1 MGRSAPR
8 PHRALREPP
17 RRRGPAITWEERGAC
32 PGAGGAGR
40 GTRSFCAQ
48 AERGRGAWGLGGGV
62 ERWVKGDG
70 GEGERDAR
78 AWRRR
83 AVAMAAVRGGVAS
96 PEPAPGRG
104 LPAGPAVRS
113 LPVRGGPGPGRA
125 RQYGLGGRDVPL
137 TARGLAAGRGAAF
150 RPAENKGKALCACG
164 GWWVCSAC
172 LQGSHLAQNAELVC
186 FHLSCGSRLEKENA
200 LLSWIGAQEEAGYGL
215 CYGVSSLLR
224 SRSGELP
231 VPWAKAVLGDGGWP
245 YRASSAGGE
254 RCVRHACP
262 MSSLV
267 SCAGTEVH
275 TSLRM

>member
-1 MGRSAPR
+1 MS
-8 PHRALREPP
+8 
-17 RRRGPAITWEERGAC
+17 RRRRSGEGDAVLLRSSRARK
-32 PGAGGAGR
+32 GGV
-40 GTRSFCAQ
+40 GT
-48 AERGRGAWGLGGGV
+48 GGGGRAV
-62 ERWVKGDG
+62 GKGGWGGRREGRARVAATGGCHGG
-70 GEGERDAR
+70 GEGR
-78 AWRRR
+78 
-83 AVAMAAVRGGVAS
+83 GVAS

-125 RQYGLGGRDVPL
+125 RRYGLDGRDVPL

-172 LQGSHLAQNAELVC
+172 LQGSHLAQNAELVR
-186 FHLSCGSRLEKENA
+186 FHVSCGSRLEKENA

-231 VPWAKAVLGDGGWP
+231 VPWAKVVLGDGGWP